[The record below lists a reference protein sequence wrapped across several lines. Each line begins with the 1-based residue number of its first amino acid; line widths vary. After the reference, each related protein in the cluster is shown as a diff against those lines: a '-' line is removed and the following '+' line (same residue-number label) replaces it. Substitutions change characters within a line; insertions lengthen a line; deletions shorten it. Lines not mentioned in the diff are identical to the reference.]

1 MIKAPVVKDFQNET
15 IFQPGQSIPVKAKEG
30 WLLIIEP
37 KNKLNKYEKIYPLIF
52 SLAVYAGECMGQTNG
67 QNGLNQLCNIYQEA
81 TKVLNC
87 VKSVDDSRDA
97 LTKLEN

>member
-1 MIKAPVVKDFQNET
+1 MK
-15 IFQPGQSIPVKAKEG
+15 
-30 WLLIIEP
+30 
-37 KNKLNKYEKIYPLIF
+37 KIYPLIF
-52 SLAVYAGECMGQTNG
+52 SLAVYAGECMGQTHG

-97 LTKLEN
+97 LTKL